1 MKLVRLKRQN
11 FCLPSPSKKNK
22 AWRKLSSCFEPF
34 YHQRNGFCWLSGCKR
49 VRRRRVS
56 SLYLAFL
63 VHLEVWV
70 QKHGRESVISQRIA
84 DFRRLKNKAK
94 TSRNN
99 QGKYLKFW
107 GPDYTYSFL
116 FKNGEFSLQFKL
128 PSTRSRW
135 KRSPKTHLFKNALHS
150 EDFEKAGHS
159 FTCGR
164 MKTVMLYILLCY
176 TYY

>member
-1 MKLVRLKRQN
+1 MQKHSYIQSILINIIEHLSDVS
-11 FCLPSPSKKNK
+11 LP
-22 AWRKLSSCFEPF
+22 
-34 YHQRNGFCWLSGCKR
+34 
-49 VRRRRVS
+49 
-56 SLYLAFL
+56 YLAFL

-84 DFRRLKNKAK
+84 NFRRLKNKAK
-94 TSRNN
+94 ISRNN

-107 GPDYTYSFL
+107 GPDYTYPFL
-116 FKNGEFSLQFKL
+116 FKKGDFFLRFKL

-135 KRSPKTHLFKNALHS
+135 KRSPKTHLFKNALHG

-164 MKTVMLYILLCY
+164 MKTEVFEYGDVIHTTMLHILLA
-176 TYY
+176 